1 MPAFQNARRI
11 LTGATKFSSTEL
23 EKAEKLNNIN
33 SWNMGCVLLTNQ
45 DFSEGWKLF
54 EYGMRTQAIGPQ
66 KWQRAMPKPFTSEQC
81 PLWRG
86 ESLSG
91 KTLFLLEEQAI
102 GDVMQFLTLLP
113 QLLNEAG
120 KIFILIGARLVPVYK
135 RSFADYISSGRLQIC
150 TFDDINKHRL
160 SPDMFDFQSPLG
172 SICRYRFTDIS
183 IYGQNLPILKV
194 DEKLSLGLKNKY
206 LQAFPQAK
214 KVVGVS
220 WRGGGRADRIKQK
233 SVSTDAFGKL
243 LLSTNDT
250 VFVSLQY
257 GESSSIVSQ
266 WKDQGIPVIHD
277 NTIDP
282 LKDIDSWHAQVAAC
296 DGVLSIANTTIH
308 GAGGLNIPTYCLL
321 SQDSDWRW
329 LKGDS
334 ILRSYWYPSVG
345 IARQSA
351 SRDWE
356 PAFKIVKSWL
366 QGGTPMPEG
375 PSFFS

>member
-1 MPAFQNARRI
+1 M
-11 LTGATKFSSTEL
+11 L
-23 EKAEKLNNIN
+23 
-33 SWNMGCVLLTNQ
+33 
-45 DFSEGWKLF
+45 
-54 EYGMRTQAIGPQ
+54 
-66 KWQRAMPKPFTSEQC
+66 
-81 PLWRG
+81 
-86 ESLSG
+86 
-91 KTLFLLEEQAI
+91 
-102 GDVMQFLTLLP
+102 
-113 QLLNEAG
+113 
-120 KIFILIGARLVPVYK
+120 
-135 RSFADYISSGRLQIC
+135 
-150 TFDDINKHRL
+150 
-160 SPDMFDFQSPLG
+160 
-172 SICRYRFTDIS
+172 
-183 IYGQNLPILKV
+183 
-194 DEKLSLGLKNKY
+194 
-206 LQAFPQAK
+206 
-214 KVVGVS
+214 VGVVEV
-220 WRGGGRADRIKQK
+220 ADRIKQK

-243 LLSTNDT
+243 LLLPMIPYLLAFNM
-250 VFVSLQY
+250 VNLL
-257 GESSSIVSQ
+257 SSKHR
-266 WKDQGIPVIHD
+266 KDQGIPVIHD

-356 PAFKIVKSWL
+356 PAFKIVTSWL